1 MTTFGDMPGRAFG
14 YSAIF
19 HIAVIVLLYGLG
31 HWHFFDHSIE
41 EETPIV
47 VQLVNLGPQTRATQ
61 VNPTPPQP
69 EKPPQVAQAEPPKP
83 EPPKAEPKPEPPPE
97 PKPAPPEPKPEPKPE
112 PPKPP
117 EPKPEVKADLPM
129 PPASKPEPP
138 KKKEEVM
145 SDDML
150 RNIAR
155 RSPTRETPK
164 QVAVEEPKGS
174 SQPVAPLAPQLSTSE
189 LDTVVRQVEECWI
202 VPAGA
207 RDAQGLKPEFR
218 VTMNPDATV
227 RAATLLNSDRLG
239 EAFFQAAAESARRA
253 LFNPRCSPLKL
264 PAGKY
269 DQWQS
274 FTITFNP
281 KDLQ

>member
-1 MTTFGDMPGRAFG
+1 MTAYGDMPGRAFG

-19 HIAVIVLLYGLG
+19 HVVVVVMLYGFA
-31 HWHFFDHSIE
+31 HWHFFDHPLE

-129 PPASKPEPP
+129 PPASKPDPP

-164 QVAVEEPKGS
+164 QVAVEEPKPS
-174 SQPVAPLAPQLSTSE
+174 SQPIAPLASQLSTSE
-189 LDTVVRQVEECWI
+189 LDAIIQQLKQCWLI
-202 VPAGA
+202 PAGA
-207 RDAQGLKPEFR
+207 REAKDLKPTFR
-218 VTMNPDATV
+218 VAMNQDATV
-227 RAATLLNSDRLG
+227 RTATLLNSERLSDP
-239 EAFFQAAAESARRA
+239 FFQAAAEAARRA
-253 LFNPRCSPLKL
+253 LFNPQCSPLKL
-264 PAGKY
+264 PPQKY
-269 DQWQS
+269 DEWQT